1 MRGKYFD
8 DPFCS
13 NEGFKGNDGCFALPP
28 LPVEVHAMA
37 KFLRT
42 VAAFLA
48 SPTSLVGLVIKSSR
62 EALAF
67 HCGICR
73 CHAQPNICGLE
84 SDVVTYKTWK
94 SLNSDDSSAFCIDA
108 KLMRSLDDPSHDA
121 VTSVCVRLIIDASP
135 VVGGILGDLRPFLDI
150 CSQTQSHWVS
160 PQISML
166 VPNAGLAT
174 DAARHL

>member
-1 MRGKYFD
+1 MGTFQQIKTDITHVGNIGRYGSLLHMRGKYFD

-48 SPTSLVGLVIKSSR
+48 SPTSLVGIVIKSSR

-84 SDVVTYKTWK
+84 SNVVTYKT
-94 SLNSDDSSAFCIDA
+94 
-108 KLMRSLDDPSHDA
+108 
-121 VTSVCVRLIIDASP
+121 
-135 VVGGILGDLRPFLDI
+135 
-150 CSQTQSHWVS
+150 
-160 PQISML
+160 
-166 VPNAGLAT
+166 
-174 DAARHL
+174 